1 MNILYILGNGFD
13 KAQGMSTSYPEFYQH
28 LKDNVK
34 NGSPLLEKMKS
45 AISENIE
52 LWSDMEI
59 GLGKFTST
67 SKDVEEFGN
76 FYFELSEYLQDY
88 LKNEENNFTPTRAL
102 KTKFQEDLVQHG
114 KYFGESDKERYAK
127 YFKNNNL
134 FSQDMYDVIT
144 LNYTNTLEKIL
155 EMNGTSSKL
164 IGYNKVLRNIYHV
177 HGILGNSVI
186 IGVDNEEQI
195 TNTTFRTNDDVK
207 DLLIKMQS
215 NQIMKET
222 RHRQCE
228 NLIAEANVIILF
240 GVSLGDT
247 DLKWWKLI
255 GDNFLKRK
263 NLAIIQH
270 LYKPGAIKQTR
281 RQMIGRIERL
291 QQRYILQKMRIE
303 EEHWSE
309 YLYNRLFFTINE
321 PVFQI

>member
-1 MNILYILGNGFD
+1 
-13 KAQGMSTSYPEFYQH
+13 
-28 LKDNVK
+28 
-34 NGSPLLEKMKS
+34 MKS
-45 AISENIE
+45 NEEYLDE
-52 LWSDMEI
+52 LLKSM
-59 GLGKFTST
+59 
-67 SKDVEEFGN
+67 KDVAPEDRPAVGQMVNDARVKLEGKIEEV
-76 FYFELSEYLQDY
+76 
-88 LKNEENNFTPTRAL
+88 K
-102 KTKFQEDLVQHG
+102 
-114 KYFGESDKERYAK
+114 K

-177 HGILGNSVI
+177 HGTLGNSII

-247 DLKWWKLI
+247 DLKWWK
-255 GDNFLKRK
+255 
-263 NLAIIQH
+263 
-270 LYKPGAIKQTR
+270 
-281 RQMIGRIERL
+281 
-291 QQRYILQKMRIE
+291 
-303 EEHWSE
+303 
-309 YLYNRLFFTINE
+309 
-321 PVFQI
+321 